1 MMDLYEA
8 IETVDEW
15 LYEWINLRS
24 QQAPDSDAIQ
34 AIRICLEA
42 AKDKAGV

>member
-1 MMDLYEA
+1 MDLYDA
-8 IETVDEW
+8 IEIVEAMLSSVGPGSVVHD
-15 LYEWINLRS
+15 LDYE
-24 QQAPDSDAIQ
+24 QYE